1 MISQIG
7 QIGKHKS
14 VKTFTQKNIS
24 QSESHDDRKVD
35 WSVLFLD
42 TDDGEID

>member
-1 MISQIG
+1 MDQILADSSL
-7 QIGKHKS
+7 INKH
-14 VKTFTQKNIS
+14 TQKNIS